1 MFEDC
6 KKQIQTYLL
15 VVKELG
21 LGYLLV
27 CTCGNFLAPILVAAN
42 IDNNVDLG
50 NHYLVAQHD
59 QNEGQESD

>member
-1 MFEDC
+1 M
-6 KKQIQTYLL
+6 
-15 VVKELG
+15 VKELG

-50 NHYLVAQHD
+50 NHCLVAQHE
-59 QNEGQESD
+59 QNEFQESD